1 MRVLVLFLLLAINTF
16 CYSVVDIKKDVD
28 NLFKVVPENYIIIR
42 NGKQEVINMR
52 YLINMTSM
60 NESFYGRDKYK
71 GRIAKTHM
79 QIEEPTYNHYVPLV
93 SEPKIEIE
101 KSLGRKLCLRDEDA
115 VYIAYLVYIAKLK
128 YHYDWL
134 DKLHS
139 YYKGDLE
146 YYIYKIYFNS
156 TLGDTTFSMWNRRKI
171 ELEELDVAYRFFELG
186 LKRRINNETILGRYK
201 TGYFEKI
208 NK

>member
-1 MRVLVLFLLLAINTF
+1 MLFLLLAINTF

-28 NLFKVVPENYIIIR
+28 NLFKIVPENYIIIR
-42 NGKQEVINMR
+42 NGKQEVIDMR

-60 NESFYGRDKYK
+60 NESFYGRGSYK

-79 QIEEPTYNHYVPLV
+79 QIEELTYNHYVPLV

-115 VYIAYLVYIAKLK
+115 VYIAYLVYIAKIK

-134 DKLHS
+134 DKLQR
-139 YYKGDLE
+139 YYRGDIE

-156 TLGDTTFSMWNRRKI
+156 TTGSTTFSMWNRRKS
-171 ELEELDVAYRFFELG
+171 ELETLDISYRFFEKG
-186 LKRRINNETILGRYK
+186 MKRRDSHEIIFSRYNRQYYK
-201 TGYFEKI
+201 QR